1 MFKNWPH
8 YIQRHC
14 PYSVQGQGPYG
25 CLRSL
30 SPKPLPPEGRLRFEG
45 TRGGGGPQGGAGGGR
60 GRAGGA
66 DTLSA
71 HCAWETRWARV
82 RVQSVGEWGW
92 KRDGEGGE
100 GVQRKGFTTRFRVG
114 NKPRPSTRF
123 PFSVRTVWGRVG
135 KARPRSALALPFSS
149 ARAPPSPLLDP
160 RGREG
165 CEWRRDAWG
174 SGPDAGVRSARP
186 GLAGWLARPFAR
198 PALAAPPRLE
208 GGAGARTGSR
218 RARVLGAHG
227 FSARGR
233 TARFA

>member
-1 MFKNWPH
+1 MGV
-8 YIQRHC
+8 YGLC
-14 PYSVQGQGPYG
+14 PPNL
-25 CLRSL
+25 CLRREDYGL
-30 SPKPLPPEGRLRFEG
+30 RVLEGEAVLRAAREV
-45 TRGGGGPQGGAGGGR
+45 GGDGR
-60 GRAGGA
+60 EARRRGGA
-66 DTLSA
+66 DTHSA

-149 ARAPPSPLLDP
+149 ARARAPPSPLLDP
-160 RGREG
+160 IGREG
-165 CEWRRDAWG
+165 CVWRRDAGG

-208 GGAGARTGSR
+208 GGAGARTGPR

-227 FSARGR
+227 SSARGR